1 MAWRVP
7 QAALALALLAMPA
20 SLPGQAEALQARA
33 SVEGQQVYVGQQF
46 LLRIRVE
53 GTEQPDPVDIGAL
66 ERDFTVSEA
75 GGGASSSTSVS
86 IVNGRMTQQVQRA
99 YTLNY
104 RLAARKA
111 GDVAIPALAITADGR
126 TARTRPITLRVLP
139 PRENDDFKLQ
149 LELSATR
156 AYVGQP
162 VALDAIWYIGREVRD
177 FSFTMPLL
185 EDRRFE
191 VLDPEASA
199 SAGQAATADERLEI
213 QLGDRR
219 AAARKGRGSLGGREY
234 TTLRFRKLLVPREA
248 GSMVLPT
255 ATVTFL
261 TPSQTRSRARDPF
274 DDSFFGGGLFADFF
288 GRRPVVE
295 TLAIPSNRL
304 RLEVLDLPTA
314 GRPPG
319 FNGWIGVFRLQTEAS
334 PDRVAVGEPITLKVQ
349 VEGEPRRAAARL
361 PALDE
366 QADLVRDF
374 KVPRE
379 MAAGED
385 RGDAKF
391 FTQTLRAKH
400 DRVTQIPAIELPY
413 FDPEAGAYRIARSE
427 PIPLSVEAARIVTAD
442 DAEGLGS
449 GPRQME
455 VKSTEQGIAHNYV
468 DASAL
473 RPAAR
478 SWQAWL
484 LPLGPVPV
492 ALAVVAVPP
501 LVYFCLLAA
510 SSIRKRGAAPWR
522 LRPSAYAQWRK
533 SIAAIEAD
541 RAAEREAS
549 AAVLSALRA
558 YLEARLGLGR
568 GAWGFDDAAVRLR
581 DGATRRKGKPRAG
594 GEETLTALRDVFER
608 CEAGSY
614 AGSGAM
620 DAAWKARLL
629 ADAKA
634 AVALIEERLG

>member
-7 QAALALALLAMPA
+7 QAVLVLALLAMPA
-20 SLPGQAEALQARA
+20 SLPAQAEALQARA
-33 SVEGQQVYVGQQF
+33 SVESEQVYIGQQF

-111 GDVAIPALAITADGR
+111 GDVAIPPLAIAADGR
-126 TARTRPITLRVLP
+126 TARTRPIALRVLP
-139 PRENDDFKLQ
+139 PRENDDFKLR
-149 LELSATR
+149 LELSTTR

-162 VALDAIWYIGREVRD
+162 VALDATWYIGREVRD

-185 EDRRFE
+185 DDRRFE
-191 VLDPEASA
+191 VLEPEASA
-199 SAGQAATADERLEI
+199 SAGQAASADEGLEI

-219 AAARKGRGSLGGREY
+219 ATARKGRGSLGGREY
-234 TTLRFRKLLVPREA
+234 TTLRFQKTLVPRQA

-261 TPSQTRSRARDPF
+261 TPSPTRSRARDPF

-314 GRPPG
+314 GRPAG
-319 FNGWIGVFRLQTEAS
+319 FNGWIGDFRLRAEAS
-334 PDRVAVGEPITLKVQ
+334 PDRVAVGEPITLKLQ
-349 VEGEPRRAAARL
+349 VEGEPRRSAARL

-385 RGDAKF
+385 RGSAKF

-400 DRVTQIPAIELPY
+400 ARVTQIPAIELPY
-413 FDPEAGAYRIARSE
+413 FDPEAGVYRTARSE

-473 RPAAR
+473 RPAAG

-484 LPLGPVPV
+484 RPLGPVPV
-492 ALAVVAVPP
+492 ALAVLAAPP
-501 LVYFCLLAA
+501 LVYFALLAA
-510 SSIRKRGAAPWR
+510 SPIRKRGAAPWR
-522 LRPSAYAQWRK
+522 RRRSAYAEWRK
-533 SIAAIEAD
+533 SLAAIDLD
-541 RAAEREAS
+541 RAAESEAS

-558 YLEARLGLGR
+558 YLEARLALGR

-581 DGATRRKGKPRAG
+581 DAAARRKGKPRAG
-594 GEETLTALRDVFER
+594 GEETLAALRDVFER

-614 AGSGAM
+614 AGSGAA
-620 DAAWKARLL
+620 DKAWTSRLL